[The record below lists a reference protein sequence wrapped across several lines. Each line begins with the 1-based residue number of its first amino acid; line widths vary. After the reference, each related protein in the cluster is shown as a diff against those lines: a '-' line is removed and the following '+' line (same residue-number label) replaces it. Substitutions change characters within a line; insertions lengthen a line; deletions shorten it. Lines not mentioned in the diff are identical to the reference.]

1 MEQHNRVSTASFL
14 ATDACE
20 ATEKKLYMFS
30 VVKPDGVRE
39 VVSENRLRQTIGW
52 ASIGYES
59 LVDTELIVSET
70 LKNIFDGITP
80 HGIIDAL
87 ILATIT
93 FIERD
98 PLYSKIATR
107 LQLKKLFKQ
116 VTHSSII
123 RTDSEE
129 IYRKSFVTGIITGI
143 ELELLDK
150 RLADFDLNYLAQ
162 HLYVDR
168 DNLFDYMGINTLYKR
183 YFLKH
188 ETRHI

>member
-14 ATDACE
+14 ASDACE
-20 ATEKKLYMFS
+20 TTEKKLYMFS

-39 VVSENRLRQTIGW
+39 VVSEKRLRQTIGW
-52 ASIGYES
+52 ACIGYES
-59 LVDTELIVSET
+59 CVDVELILSET

-87 ILATIT
+87 MLATIT

-107 LQLKKLFKQ
+107 LQLKKLFRQ
-116 VTHSSII
+116 VTHNSIA
-123 RTDSEE
+123 RTNSEE

-143 ELELLDK
+143 EL
-150 RLADFDLNYLAQ
+150 
-162 HLYVDR
+162 
-168 DNLFDYMGINTLYKR
+168 
-183 YFLKH
+183 
-188 ETRHI
+188 